1 MVMRHYRPTI
11 INSLILLIIALCFGS
26 TFLFIYLSLADFNP
40 LATGS
45 GRIIVAGICSIVFL
59 YASGNKLPNTFELW
73 FYAAIYGIF
82 CLTIPFILIPFALRN
97 LTTGEVAIYLSSIP
111 LFILVLAKF
120 ILKEKIS
127 AKRWLGFF
135 IGVLGLIFLVISSQ
149 NSTID
154 FSSNLLSALLC
165 ILASILLAT
174 GGILIQKMPKYSPIS
189 LTGASLTVASIKSI
203 PIFLINVP
211 EDISQPIPLIGLLG
225 VGIFSTFLG
234 NTLRFILIKNKCC
247 FYFDKWLP
255 CPHYCKYFG
264 NSIVNR
270 TNNFWHHFVLFNN
283 YLRSFYR
290 SRYGQAYLQI
300 GDEGQK
306 NIAVS

>member
-26 TFLFIYLSLADFNP
+26 TFLFIFLSLADFNP

-120 ILKEKIS
+120 ILKEKI
-127 AKRWLGFF
+127 AAIRWLGFF
-135 IGVLGLIFLVISSQ
+135 IGGLGLIFLVISSQ
-149 NSTID
+149 NSAID

-189 LTGASLTVASIKSI
+189 LTGASLTVASILAI

-211 EDISQPIPLIGLLG
+211 EDIPQPIPLIGLLG

-234 NTLRFILIKNKCC
+234 NTLRFILIR
-247 FYFDKWLP
+247 
-255 CPHYCKYFG
+255 
-264 NSIVNR
+264 R
-270 TNNFWHHFVLFNN
+270 TNAVFTSINGFIAPIIASILGIVLLTEQITFGIILS
-283 YLRSFYR
+283 YLIIISGVFISQDMDKHIYNLVIKTKTY
-290 SRYGQAYLQI
+290 SR
-300 GDEGQK
+300 
-306 NIAVS
+306 

>member
-1 MVMRHYRPTI
+1 MIQYRPTI

-59 YASGNKLPNTFELW
+59 YASENKLPNTFELW

-189 LTGASLTVASIKSI
+189 LTGASLAVASILVI

-211 EDISQPIPLIGLLG
+211 EDIPQPIPLIGLFG

-234 NTLRFILIKNKCC
+234 NTLRFILIR
-247 FYFDKWLP
+247 
-255 CPHYCKYFG
+255 
-264 NSIVNR
+264 R
-270 TNNFWHHFVLFNN
+270 TNAVFTSINGFIAPIIASILGIVLLTEQITFGTILS
-283 YLRSFYR
+283 YLIIISGVF
-290 SRYGQAYLQI
+290 
-300 GDEGQK
+300 
-306 NIAVS
+306 IAQDMDKHIYKSVMKDKKI

>member
-26 TFLFIYLSLADFNP
+26 TFLFIFLSLADFNP

-59 YASGNKLPNTFELW
+59 YASGNKLPNTLELW
-73 FYAAIYGIF
+73 SYATIYGIF

-135 IGVLGLIFLVISSQ
+135 TGVLGLIFLVISSQ

-189 LTGASLTVASIKSI
+189 LTGASLTVASILAI

-211 EDISQPIPLIGLLG
+211 EDIPQPIPLIGLFG

-234 NTLRFILIKNKCC
+234 NTLRFILIR
-247 FYFDKWLP
+247 
-255 CPHYCKYFG
+255 
-264 NSIVNR
+264 R
-270 TNNFWHHFVLFNN
+270 TNAVFTSINGFIAPIIASILGIVLLTEQITFGTILS
-283 YLRSFYR
+283 YLIIISGVF
-290 SRYGQAYLQI
+290 
-300 GDEGQK
+300 
-306 NIAVS
+306 IAQDMDKHIYNLVMKDKKI

>member
-1 MVMRHYRPTI
+1 MRYYRPTI

-26 TFLFIYLSLADFNP
+26 TFLFIFLSLADFNP

-135 IGVLGLIFLVISSQ
+135 IGVLGLIFLVSTSQ
-149 NSTID
+149 NSTIG

-189 LTGASLTVASIKSI
+189 LTGASLTVASILAI

-211 EDISQPIPLIGLLG
+211 EDIPQPIPLIGLLG

-234 NTLRFILIKNKCC
+234 NTLRFILIR
-247 FYFDKWLP
+247 
-255 CPHYCKYFG
+255 
-264 NSIVNR
+264 R
-270 TNNFWHHFVLFNN
+270 TNAVFTSINGFIAPIIASILGIVLLTEQITFGTILS
-283 YLRSFYR
+283 YLIIISGVF
-290 SRYGQAYLQI
+290 
-300 GDEGQK
+300 
-306 NIAVS
+306 IAQDMDKHIYKSVMKDKKI